1 MGVAQ
6 RSLGRGGDTI
16 VAVMTPLTLVAVL
29 LLLVNILSLALYGS
43 DKVRARRRDERI
55 PERMLLG
62 IALLGGALGAC
73 LGMWLFRHKTR
84 HWRFVVFV
92 PLFLLVHLYILYLLF
107 F

>member
-1 MGVAQ
+1 
-6 RSLGRGGDTI
+6 
-16 VAVMTPLTLVAVL
+16 MTPLTLVAVL

>member
-1 MGVAQ
+1 V
-6 RSLGRGGDTI
+6 
-16 VAVMTPLTLVAVL
+16 
-29 LLLVNILSLALYGS
+29 
-43 DKVRARRRDERI
+43 
-55 PERMLLG
+55 LLG
-62 IALLGGALGAC
+62 IALLGGALGAG

>member
-1 MGVAQ
+1 
-6 RSLGRGGDTI
+6 
-16 VAVMTPLTLVAVL
+16 MTPLTLVAVL

-43 DKVRARRRDERI
+43 DKVRARRHDERI
-55 PERMLLG
+55 PERVLLG

>member
-1 MGVAQ
+1 
-6 RSLGRGGDTI
+6 
-16 VAVMTPLTLVAVL
+16 MTPLTLVAAL

-55 PERMLLG
+55 PECVLLG
-62 IALLGGALGAC
+62 IALLGGALGAG